1 MDQSFLAS
9 SVAVTDTAGNVAY
22 AAADGAIF
30 LNMSAD
36 ADNDLGIEMIST
48 GEDPYDGPVGFEVKG
63 VDLNDAVSLNIG
75 LASGDGSSSI
85 TLSVDP
91 NELGLAGLG
100 LLGRGVDAAD
110 TLSGLV
116 ATLDG
121 LPTGSAGTDEAFG
134 AIEADLGIEAGT
146 LRTLS
151 GLTRDDVADA
161 MQAVGIDHRLEELV
175 RYATPEE
182 LQGLAETVNQ
192 DAEVQALIDQGGSL
206 LTLPQ
211 VIGVV
216 NTLGFDYSQINS
228 LVSVDPDAV
237 RTSAETGSIFCAL
250 VNGLNV
256 WLRRPRRRADPRPPL
271 GRHRA

>member
-1 MDQSFLAS
+1 
-9 SVAVTDTAGNVAY
+9 
-22 AAADGAIF
+22 
-30 LNMSAD
+30 MSAD
-36 ADNDLGIEMIST
+36 ADNDLGIEMIGT
-48 GEDPYDGPVGFEVKG
+48 GEDPAYDGPVGFEVKG

-100 LLGRGVDAAD
+100 LLGRGIDAAD

-134 AIEADLGIEAGT
+134 AIEAELGIEAGT

-237 RTSAETGSIFCAL
+237 RTSAETGSIYVFL

-271 GRHRA
+271 GCSWSATSATSHWRAPTRRSARIAST